1 MTHTLTLARSP
12 LQAALPPIGS
22 PASGQALEGGGRP
35 SLTFETEVPLSFET
49 SLSREATPARPRAAE
64 PRGRARA
71 EPRGEG
77 SEEPMAQADLDGA
90 AVRVQAHQRGRV
102 VRRGLGPAAARPPA
116 AGGSK
121 HAAERFDG
129 GREEADL
136 DGADLQRDAIVEDD
150 SRAHRAPQ
158 SRERS
163 ARAGHH
169 RHDVFFC
176 HSFLFPRPARSAGRP
191 HW

>member
-1 MTHTLTLARSP
+1 M
-12 LQAALPPIGS
+12 QAALPPIGS

-71 EPRGEG
+71 EPRGQG
-77 SEEPMAQADLDGA
+77 SEEPMGQADLDGA
-90 AVRVQAHQRGRV
+90 AVRVQARQRGRV

-121 HAAERFDG
+121 HAADPFDG

-136 DGADLQRDAIVEDD
+136 DGATKRGHA
-150 SRAHRAPQ
+150 S
-158 SRERS
+158 S
-163 ARAGHH
+163 AATSAVTGVPSTRKRKQIHMSEQ
-169 RHDVFFC
+169 V
-176 HSFLFPRPARSAGRP
+176 SF
-191 HW
+191 

>member
-1 MTHTLTLARSP
+1 MTHTLTLTRSP

-22 PASGQALEGGGRP
+22 PASGETLEGGGRP

-71 EPRGEG
+71 EPWGEG
-77 SEEPMAQADLDGA
+77 SAEPMAQADLDGA

-121 HAAERFDG
+121 HAADPFDG

-136 DGADLQRDAIVEDD
+136 DGATERGHAPSAATSALPPAASALVEIEEEA
-150 SRAHRAPQ
+150 RPP
-158 SRERS
+158 RS
-163 ARAGHH
+163 APYPNPNPY
-169 RHDVFFC
+169 F
-176 HSFLFPRPARSAGRP
+176 
-191 HW
+191 